1 MAAVARLRDSRAP
14 ARPWNG
20 VRNRIGQRQDDR
32 LRHVFTEVAESG
44 YSYDGQGVTVEW
56 SPSSAC
62 TDNRGAGNH
71 NCLFEGEAPQPD
83 GNNAQRGQGN
93 NAQYQIF
100 SGQDDVTIA
109 NVNFKFV
116 PTDFTLCMNSG

>member
-1 MAAVARLRDSRAP
+1 M
-14 ARPWNG
+14 
-20 VRNRIGQRQDDR
+20 
-32 LRHVFTEVAESG
+32 
-44 YSYDGQGVTVEW
+44 TVEW

-83 GNNAQRGQGN
+83 GNNAQ
-93 NAQYQIF
+93 YQIF

-116 PTDFTLCMNSG
+116 PADFTLCMNSR